1 MRIAQIAP
9 LYESVP
15 PKLYG
20 GTERVVYNLTEEL
33 VRAGHEVVLF
43 ASGDSETS
51 AELVPCCERGLRL
64 HGGVRDFHAYLT
76 IQLAMAYARADEFD
90 IIHNHVDYFAFPFA
104 RLARTPTVTTMHG
117 RLDLPEVRRV
127 NGFFREQPLISI
139 SNAQRVHLPD
149 ANWIAT
155 VYNGIHVESFT
166 FRPQP
171 GRYLAFLGRVSVEK
185 RLDRAIEVARAV
197 GMPLLAAAK
206 IDPADVDYYEHAI
219 RPLLDHNL
227 VEFVGEIDEQA
238 KDAFLGQAY
247 AYLFPIDW
255 PEPFGITMIEAMA
268 TGTPVIAMDCG
279 SVREVVVDGVTGFIC
294 RDVGEMIRA
303 VHRIPEISRQAC
315 RAHVERRF
323 SRAVMAAGYLEA
335 YRQVLAP
342 REPEA
347 VSA

>member
-1 MRIAQIAP
+1 M
-9 LYESVP
+9 
-15 PKLYG
+15 YG

-33 VRAGHEVVLF
+33 IRAGHEVVLF

-64 HGGVRDFHAYLT
+64 DGAVKDFHAYT
-76 IQLAMAYARADEFD
+76 MIQLAMAYQRAEEFD

-127 NGFFREQPLISI
+127 NRFFREHPLISI
-139 SNAQRVHLPD
+139 SEAQRVHLPE

-155 VYNGIHVESFT
+155 VHNGIAVERFT
-166 FRPQP
+166 FRPEP

-206 IDPADVDYYEHAI
+206 IDPQDAAYYEHAI
-219 RPLLDHNL
+219 RPLLDHSL
-227 VEFVGEIDEQA
+227 VEFIGEIDEA
-238 KDAFLGQAY
+238 TKDTFLGQAY

-268 TGTPVIAMDCG
+268 TGTPVIAMACG
-279 SVREVVVDGVTGFIC
+279 SVPEIVVDGVTGFVC
-294 RDVGEMIRA
+294 RDVGEMIQA
-303 VHRIPEISRQAC
+303 VHRIPQLSRRAC
-315 RAHVERRF
+315 RAHVEQRF
-323 SRAVMAAGYLEA
+323 SRRAMAAGYLAA
-335 YRQVLAP
+335 YERVLAQ
-342 REPEA
+342 REA
-347 VSA
+347 VPA